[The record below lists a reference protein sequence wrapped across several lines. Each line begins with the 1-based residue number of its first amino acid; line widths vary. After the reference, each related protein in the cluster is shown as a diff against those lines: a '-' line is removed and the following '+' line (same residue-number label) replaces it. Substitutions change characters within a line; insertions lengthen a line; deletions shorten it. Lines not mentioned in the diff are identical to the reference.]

1 MYYTMY
7 MYMYM
12 YVYIM
17 CCLELS
23 CRDQDS
29 TEEKG
34 GPLLLDWRVRPD
46 MGCCELR
53 NRAVHVHVHVH
64 VAVMNM
70 CIILCVCIIWYMCIY
85 SSL

>member
-1 MYYTMY
+1 
-7 MYMYM
+7 MYM

-23 CRDQDS
+23 CLDQDS

-46 MGCCELR
+46 MGCCELG
-53 NRAVHVHVHVH
+53 NGAVHVHVYTCSC
-64 VAVMNM
+64 MY
-70 CIILCVCIIWYMCIY
+70 ILCVYGI
-85 SSL
+85 